1 MTNRGDRRRTG
12 EAGLTSERGSDKG
25 PARSPNRHF
34 TRGRTRREEGDEC
47 QSDQRPIDVRHVP
60 RVRDQKQRTSKG
72 IELKLYAMESALY
85 SQRVLVYLA
94 EKGVTD
100 LDRVHV
106 DLTTGEHRQP
116 AFLAVNPAGT
126 VPVLEVGP
134 GGIIRQSTS
143 ILEYLEEKHPS
154 PDMIG
159 DTPEARAATRDL
171 VYMIN
176 EGYIYLSIHQ
186 HHSRPYARVAD
197 QNADVANAA
206 HYQYRRSM
214 GRIEQVIGD
223 GEFLRT
229 DDRPTI
235 ADCMLFA
242 SAQFSH
248 QLYREPLPRDCPKL
262 GRWYARFEQRP
273 SAAVPEYP
281 ERVRSHF
288 ALTR

>member
-1 MTNRGDRRRTG
+1 
-12 EAGLTSERGSDKG
+12 
-25 PARSPNRHF
+25 
-34 TRGRTRREEGDEC
+34 
-47 QSDQRPIDVRHVP
+47 
-60 RVRDQKQRTSKG
+60 
-72 IELKLYAMESALY
+72 MESALY

-94 EKGVTD
+94 EKGITD

-106 DLTTGEHRQP
+106 DLTKGENRQT

-126 VPVLEVGP
+126 VPVLDVGP

-143 ILEYLEEKHPS
+143 ILEYLEEKYPS

-159 DTPEARAATRDL
+159 GTPEARAATRDL
-171 VYMIN
+171 VYIIN
-176 EGYIYLSIHQ
+176 ESYNYLSIYQ

-206 HYQYRRSM
+206 HYQYRQSM
-214 GRIEQVIGD
+214 GQIEQLIGD
-223 GEFLRT
+223 SEFLRT

-242 SAQFSH
+242 SAQFAH
-248 QLYREPLPRDCPKL
+248 QLYREPLPRDCPRIGKF
-262 GRWYARFEQRP
+262 YSRFAQRP
-273 SAAVPEYP
+273 SAVVPEYP

-288 ALTR
+288 ALPR